1 MYQPNLFEK
10 YTKIMSALSD
20 EKRLKILWLL
30 YSVDAKINASEIIY
44 VLDEN
49 QYNVSRHIKVLKQ
62 AGLVYEKK
70 EGKWTYYYYLP
81 SSDEF
86 DNLIRKAV
94 LTIPQKLMDVEI
106 TRCKEKLSQR
116 EDCPPK
122 TSQQK

>member
-1 MYQPNLFEK
+1 MYEPNLFEK

-30 YSVDAKINASEIIY
+30 YSVDAKINASEIVY

-62 AGLVYEKK
+62 ARLIYEKK

-81 SSDEF
+81 SSDGF
-86 DNLIRKAV
+86 DNFIRKAI

-116 EDCPPK
+116 MA
-122 TSQQK
+122 TSHIDISIT